1 VSSSKVTETSRGD
14 TAKCHLSIASPTLP
28 DLEALLP
35 RLRDIWAS
43 GELTN
48 GRTVAELER
57 AVENLMPGRHVVAVN
72 SCTSGL
78 MLALRV
84 LGVQGEVLLPSFTFT
99 ATAHA
104 VVWNGCTPVF
114 VDCSAD
120 TLNIDLEDLQR
131 KITPRTTAIVA
142 VYVSGNPPA
151 LEALESVARK
161 HGLRLV
167 LDAAHALGSSY
178 QGRPAGTFGDAEVFS
193 LSPTKTI
200 TTCEGGLVSVRAP
213 EVAAKLRM
221 GRNYANPG
229 NYDCQFVG
237 LNARLSEVHAL
248 VGVESLKMLRPNV
261 EARQKLVRLYKQALA
276 GVPGVRFQEVRA
288 GNECSFKDLSL
299 RIVASEFGMT
309 RDALRAELTRA
320 GIETRT
326 YFAPPVHLQTAY
338 KTWRGTYEGKLPV
351 TEQVATEVL
360 NLPLHTR
367 LVPFDVQRVVEA
379 VEAGAARPVRARG

>member
-1 VSSSKVTETSRGD
+1 MSSRRGWETSEGNA
-14 TAKCHLSIASPTLP
+14 AKRHLPIASPTLP
-28 DLEALLP
+28 DLELLLP
-35 RLRDIWAS
+35 RLREIWAT

-48 GRTVAELER
+48 GRTVAELEH
-57 AVENLMPGRHVVAVN
+57 AVEALLPGRHVVAVN

-84 LGVQGEVLLPSFTFT
+84 LGVQGQVLLPSFTFT

-114 VDCSAD
+114 ADCEPD
-120 TLNIDLEDLQR
+120 TLNIDVEDLER
-131 KITPRTTAIVA
+131 RITPATSAILA

-151 LEALESVARK
+151 IEALERIARK
-161 HGLRLV
+161 HDLKLI
-167 LDAAHALGSSY
+167 LDAAHAMGSSY

-200 TTCEGGLVSVRAP
+200 TTCEGGLVSVRDP
-213 EVAAKLRM
+213 EVAKNLRM

-237 LNARLSEVHAL
+237 LNARMSELHAL
-248 VGVESLKMLRPNV
+248 VGVESFKMLRDNV
-261 EARQKLVRLYKQALA
+261 EARHTLVKLYRQKLA
-276 GVPGVRFQEVRA
+276 GLRGLRIQEVRA
-288 GNECSFKDLSL
+288 GNDCSYKDLSM
-299 RIVASEFGMT
+299 RIVASEFGTT
-309 RDALRAELTRA
+309 RDALRAELGRN

-338 KTWRGTYEGKLPV
+338 KAWRKSSEGLLTV

-360 NLPLHTR
+360 NVPLFVGMT
-367 LVPFDVQRVVEA
+367 PQDVERVVN
-379 VEAGAARPVRARG
+379 VVKTCARLTVRV